1 MRKTII
7 NNMQD
12 LSDKDRFAFS
22 VDCTVCGKKW
32 TSTPVAFSKAGET
45 VFSQE
50 KKILYT
56 ALYQKE
62 KQHAALKAVDE
73 AQMSLNLCPVCKSL
87 VCDNCF
93 MICDDI
99 DMCVDCAA
107 ALQEKGERVG
117 AP

>member
-12 LSDKDRFAFS
+12 LSDKDHFAFS

-56 ALYQKE
+56 ALIRKKNSRLLS
-62 KQHAALKAVDE
+62 KQWMK
-73 AQMSLNLCPVCKSL
+73 
-87 VCDNCF
+87 
-93 MICDDI
+93 
-99 DMCVDCAA
+99 
-107 ALQEKGERVG
+107 RR
-117 AP
+117 